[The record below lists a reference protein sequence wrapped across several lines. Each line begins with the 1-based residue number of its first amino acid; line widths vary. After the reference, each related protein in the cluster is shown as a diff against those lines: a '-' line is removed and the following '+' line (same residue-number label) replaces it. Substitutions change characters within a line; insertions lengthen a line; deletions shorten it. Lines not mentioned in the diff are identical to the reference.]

1 MQISAS
7 TLLASQQASQQ
18 ISQVQAKP
26 APDFAQALDKA
37 SGFQP
42 LPLKQT
48 ASVEDAAPN
57 FLQPAPKGSQKPGST
72 IDIKV

>member
-7 TLLASQQASQQ
+7 TLLASQQAAQ
-18 ISQVQAKP
+18 IHAKP
-26 APDFAQALDKA
+26 AAGFTQALEKA

-42 LPLKQT
+42 LPLKQ
-48 ASVEDAAPN
+48 AALQAEDASPN
-57 FLQPAPKGSQKPGST
+57 FLQPAPKGAQKLGVT